1 MRRHFKKIVTLFT
14 MAIMLI
20 TSTVPAMAKEIS
32 SADNT
37 VVSSQKAAENAVISE
52 DELNTPYALNGEFHY
67 TGRLS
72 KNQILGTV
80 SIRATSRTVKWTV
93 GRTGSDGLVN
103 LELTNVDTGEVRH
116 ISAQAN
122 NVLDSMTWVGSG
134 IPSGNWQVK
143 VIYVSSYWNYDVDLY
158 FYS

>member
-1 MRRHFKKIVTLFT
+1 MCKHLKKIVTFLT
-14 MAIMLI
+14 MAGMLI
-20 TSTVPAMAKEIS
+20 VSSIPVMAAETTLADSTKVTTQQVAKENIIS
-32 SADNT
+32 GDMIATYS
-37 VVSSQKAAENAVISE
+37 
-52 DELNTPYALNGEFHY
+52 LNGEFHY

-143 VIYVSSYWNYDVDLY
+143 VVYVSSYWNYDVDLY